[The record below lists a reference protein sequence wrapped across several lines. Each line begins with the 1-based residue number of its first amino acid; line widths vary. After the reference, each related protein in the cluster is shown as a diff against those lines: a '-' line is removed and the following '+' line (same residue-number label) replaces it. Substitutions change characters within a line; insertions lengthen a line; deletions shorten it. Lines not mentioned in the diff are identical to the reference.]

1 MDIGVAFTLKSV
13 GTITGSSI
21 VERPKPDGPSV
32 WVIKFET
39 SQKLPAYMSNLLEVA
54 RGNPKIFKGAQAALN
69 DLRSI
74 GIMNTNV
81 QLTDI
86 SSFRANRFEWLYP
99 WIRGMAE
106 QGYDENR
113 ILNAFSVFNGTKL
126 DLNNDNDVRLTRIII
141 QHALGQSDGKEL
153 EAYLPPVDVLDVR
166 ILKQIDDEGWF
177 LCQAHCSNSDE
188 DFTFLVSEV
197 EEKKLRLLFTN
208 HKAAL
213 CKLALF
219 AAHQRNPWEYT
230 DASVPQLTPGTH
242 KTLVARFK
250 LNAEDILAIS
260 GTEPSAETMV

>member
-1 MDIGVAFTLKSV
+1 MNIGIAFTLKSV
-13 GTITGSSI
+13 GTITGSTI
-21 VERPKPDGPSV
+21 VERPDPDGPSV

-39 SQKLPAYMSNLLEVA
+39 SEKLPTHMSNLLEVA
-54 RGNPKIFKGAQAALN
+54 RGNPKIFKGIQAALN

-113 ILNAFSVFNGTKL
+113 ILNAFSVSNGTNL
-126 DLNNDNDVRLTRIII
+126 DMNNDNDVRLTRIII

-153 EAYLPPVDVLDVR
+153 EAYLPPVDVLDVKL
-166 ILKQIDDEGWF
+166 LKPTDDEGWF

-188 DFTFLVSEV
+188 DFTFLACEV
-197 EEKKLRLLFTN
+197 EEKKLHYVFVN

-213 CKLALF
+213 CRLALF
-219 AAHQRNPWEYT
+219 AAHQRNPCEYT
-230 DASVPQLTPGTH
+230 DASVPQPTSGTY
-242 KTLVARFK
+242 KPPVARFK
-250 LNAEDILAIS
+250 LNAADILAIS
-260 GTEPSAETMV
+260 GQEPGAATMV